1 MAREGQAMRGTV
13 TWSLLRE
20 LAGFRAENGCATS
33 VLVSLDPSD
42 VPTAA
47 DAQARMNALLTE
59 AEKADRTDLTHEQR
73 GALKSDFERI
83 ARWFDDDFVREGAR
97 GLAIFAA
104 GLDNYWQALPLP
116 EPVRDGVRVGRDFS
130 VAPLVPLVTRGDGT
144 IVAVVGRE
152 EGRLYRVRAGRLEE
166 IAEHHD
172 ETPGQHDQGGWS
184 QSRYARHVEKLVQEH
199 LKGVAEEL
207 DRSRRQLQAPR
218 VILVCAEETRSEV
231 TDALSKEAR
240 DALIGWTAADAH
252 ATPSEV
258 MQAVTPLLAEAEARD
273 EAAAI
278 DRWREET
285 GRKGRAAA
293 GWEETLEA
301 ASDSRVELLLFQEG
315 ADRAA
320 WRCPACGR
328 AAMTDGSCPLDGRR
342 MEKVDAGLDLAVHQT
357 LAHGGAV
364 WAIEHHEDLAP
375 AEGIG
380 ALLRY

>member
-1 MAREGQAMRGTV
+1 MRGTV

-83 ARWFDDDFVREGAR
+83 ARWFDDDFVRDRAR

-104 GLDNYWQALPLP
+104 GLDNYWQTLTLP
-116 EPVRDGVRVGRDFS
+116 EPVRDGVKVGREFS

-218 VILVCAEETRSEV
+218 VILVCAEETRSEL
-231 TDALSKEAR
+231 TDALSTEAR
-240 DALIGWTAADAH
+240 DALIGWTSADAH
-252 ATPSEV
+252 ATTSEI

-278 DRWREET
+278 ERWREEA

-328 AAMTDGSCPLDGRR
+328 AAMADGSCPLDGRR

-375 AEGIG
+375 VEGIG